1 MIFYCIHGL
10 IYDLS
15 KMLIVS
21 AAYMAL
27 FGDGL
32 AKGHAHLKKFDG
44 I

>member
-1 MIFYCIHGL
+1 
-10 IYDLS
+10 
-15 KMLIVS
+15 MLIVS

-44 I
+44 IWKEEETEKKTQ